1 VRTVVRS
8 ADVLVLVGLLK
19 PGLAPNW
26 SVRSLAAELELSPA
40 AVQRSLARLGET
52 PVYDARVRRIDR
64 TAAEELLTRATQY
77 IAPARWGAPT
87 RGMPTAWAAP
97 PLAQRIGAYELP
109 PVWPDPHG
117 TTRGLAVEPLH
128 EAAPRAARANSW
140 LYESLALIDG
150 IRLGDARVRE
160 EATQLLRA
168 RLGEVGA

>member
-1 VRTVVRS
+1 M
-8 ADVLVLVGLLK
+8 
-19 PGLAPNW
+19 
-26 SVRSLAAELELSPA
+26 RSLAAELELPPA

-52 PVYDARVRRIDR
+52 PVYDVRVRQVDR
-64 TAAEELLTRATQY
+64 TAADELLTRAMPY

-97 PLAQRIGAYELP
+97 PLAQRISAYELP
-109 PVWPDPHG
+109 AVWPDPHG

-128 EAAPRAARANSW
+128 EAAPRAARADPW
-140 LYESLALIDG
+140 LYELLALVDG

-168 RLGEVGA
+168 RLAEVGA